1 MKNWFLSNPY
11 LIRLINQKL
20 FTIVFSSL
28 ILLLKKNEYSVL
40 LLQNLYLVQL
50 FHIHT
55 MIIFMHGSSSCY
67 TNMLLW
73 PALGLLSLIKISIL
87 SFLCGLSIGGHNLAL
102 LLIFFS
108 DLWLAP
114 SSILQVFLTQTH
126 MMLTAKFLHPYILL
140 KNTRCHGFWNGN
152 MSRKAMFLLGSGMLN
167 GGTHFPTLKM
177 LLIMLPRN
185 SWLLL
190 KALLTLLLRLSSSTA
205 IAICAGSHA
214 STHYTCYHICY

>member
-28 ILLLKKNEYSVL
+28 ILLLKKNEYFVL

-67 TNMLLW
+67 TKMLLW

-102 LLIFFS
+102 LLIFFP

-126 MMLTAKFLHPYILL
+126 MMLTAKFPASLHFVKKYKVPWILKWQYVKEGNVL
-140 KNTRCHGFWNGN
+140 TWQWYVKWWDTFSHTQDVIDNVTQKFLATSQSTINT
-152 MSRKAMFLLGSGMLN
+152 
-167 GGTHFPTLKM
+167 TT
-177 LLIMLPRN
+177 
-185 SWLLL
+185 
-190 KALLTLLLRLSSSTA
+190 
-205 IAICAGSHA
+205 
-214 STHYTCYHICY
+214 

>member
-67 TNMLLW
+67 HQDATMTRSWFVKFDQNFNSQLPLWFIHWWTQFGLIIDIFSGPLTGSFKYFTSVFNTN
-73 PALGLLSLIKISIL
+73 
-87 SFLCGLSIGGHNLAL
+87 
-102 LLIFFS
+102 
-108 DLWLAP
+108 
-114 SSILQVFLTQTH
+114 TH
-126 MMLTAKFLHPYILL
+126 DA
-140 KNTRCHGFWNGN
+140 NC
-152 MSRKAMFLLGSGMLN
+152 
-167 GGTHFPTLKM
+167 
-177 LLIMLPRN
+177 
-185 SWLLL
+185 
-190 KALLTLLLRLSSSTA
+190 
-205 IAICAGSHA
+205 
-214 STHYTCYHICY
+214 